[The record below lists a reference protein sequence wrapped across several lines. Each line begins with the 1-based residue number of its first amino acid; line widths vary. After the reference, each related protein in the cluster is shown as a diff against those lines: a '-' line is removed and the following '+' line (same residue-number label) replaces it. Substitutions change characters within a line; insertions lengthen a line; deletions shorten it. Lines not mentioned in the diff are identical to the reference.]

1 MIALNPSVQS
11 SLVDFASP
19 LSSVQSLVVK
29 SALVLSLHILLFIML
44 VPQQEQKRSRRSHW
58 AERNPQTFS
67 RPAVVPFKPAAA
79 GAAGK
84 HERKDSL
91 LS

>member
-1 MIALNPSVQS
+1 MVALDPTMQS
-11 SLVDFASP
+11 SLVDFVSP

-44 VPQQEQKRSRRSHW
+44 VPQQEQKRSRRTHW
-58 AERNPQTFS
+58 AEKNQQAS
-67 RPAVVPFKPAAA
+67 QPAVVPIKPAAGA
-79 GAAGK
+79 GGK

-91 LS
+91 FS